1 MSRVFINKTSTT
13 SQDEF
18 KIPIIIG
25 LPGIAKL
32 STLLKYSLSC
42 GIGNSVNFLKKQG
55 SNVLNLVRTQEPNDM
70 VRKLSNSEE
79 ALKENNIEGVHIYPL
94 GGKHKSSD
102 WANAIIDKKIK
113 LTPTGFS
120 VNY

>member
-1 MSRVFINKTSTT
+1 
-13 SQDEF
+13 
-18 KIPIIIG
+18 
-25 LPGIAKL
+25 
-32 STLLKYSLSC
+32 
-42 GIGNSVNFLKKQG
+42 
-55 SNVLNLVRTQEPNDM
+55 M

-94 GGKHKSSD
+94 GGIRKSSD

-120 VNY
+120 VYY